1 MALNPEG
8 QDRVKRTIKQVSQAV
23 AVAAGLTIVGVLIN
37 VFNADYASTAWGGIA
52 VALLTVVRTYLM
64 NKKDFSNE

>member
-8 QDRVKRTIKQVSQAV
+8 QDRVKRTIKQVASAV
-23 AVAAGLTIVGVLIN
+23 AGTAALTAVVVLIN
-37 VFNADYASTAWGGIA
+37 VFNADYASTAWGGIV

-64 NKKDFSNE
+64 NKKDFSG

>member
-8 QDRVKRTIKQVSQAV
+8 QDRVKRTIKQVSAAV
-23 AVAAGLTIVGVLIN
+23 VVTAALTAVSVLIN

-52 VALLTVVRTYLM
+52 VALLTVARTYLM
-64 NKKDFSNE
+64 NKKDFSG